1 MVLDYFPA
9 GEEGGGVEPNYKL
22 DAKVFLCFEVH
33 KTKIS
38 SFYFEIVSVFYL
50 IDTVFAFVFA
60 DA

>member
-22 DAKVFLCFEVH
+22 DAKAFCICSC
-33 KTKIS
+33 TKPRLALL
-38 SFYFEIVSVFYL
+38 YFEIVFVFYL
-50 IDTVFAFVFA
+50 IDTEFDFVFA